1 MSGGFNN
8 HRWLADQP
16 FFIESMDKVPWDS
29 RKPTAELGGELFH
42 MERLSPARKTL
53 AEPSDELGAYILSQ
67 TRDAGY
73 ALAQLRQEAS
83 SRAQMHDQSVAEI
96 DYQITQA
103 ASSLEQF
110 SNWGIGYNTGV
121 DVKRNFL
128 ERELS
133 NLRKERRSLLVRTW
147 DDIGRLRKE
156 FRQLVREYKAMLSRL
171 DLL

>member
-1 MSGGFNN
+1 MNWALTSLVKRGTLDTRLPN
-8 HRWLADQP
+8 
-16 FFIESMDKVPWDS
+16 SV
-29 RKPTAELGGELFH
+29 RKLHP
-42 MERLSPARKTL
+42 ERRCTTRALRK
-53 AEPSDELGAYILSQ
+53 SI
-67 TRDAGY
+67 TR
-73 ALAQLRQEAS
+73 LRKQ
-83 SRAQMHDQSVAEI
+83 
-96 DYQITQA
+96 

-133 NLRKERRSLLVRTW
+133 NLRKERRSLLVKTW

>member
-1 MSGGFNN
+1 
-8 HRWLADQP
+8 
-16 FFIESMDKVPWDS
+16 
-29 RKPTAELGGELFH
+29 
-42 MERLSPARKTL
+42 
-53 AEPSDELGAYILSQ
+53 
-67 TRDAGY
+67 
-73 ALAQLRQEAS
+73 
-83 SRAQMHDQSVAEI
+83 MHDQSVAEI